1 MGDPLPDPSLR
12 PPPPLPRSQVNQV
25 LPIGGPGKAMTA
37 REQGELLFKLT
48 NQPANFFPVPVAL
61 MDGVIGLLDFLA
73 QFFPEQLEVKER
85 EG

>member
-1 MGDPLPDPSLR
+1 M
-12 PPPPLPRSQVNQV
+12 